1 MRPALRRLLCGLAPA
16 LILGCAEP
24 ESSETV
30 RAKPA
35 QKVVTGSTP
44 PQSGSIFSQFETL
57 VLPNS
62 SVELVDGDD
71 ARLLLVKLAA
81 DKFEPRLIARPN
93 TGASA
98 SQIFEQE
105 PVDVIIGSG
114 FVSQLHSLQ
123 PVGLLQVA
131 GRELN
136 ALQRHG
142 YTRIL
147 GIIGGKLGVVH
158 KQDFERGLFHDALQ
172 VGPGIVENGQLD
184 ISERDLERPKYF
196 RSFVALCDTYWLL
209 GVSVEPV
216 HLRTLGQ
223 TFLDYAAQQNLQC
236 DEVVNLAGD
245 RQSLL
250 AVRKGQDMVFHG
262 DPTTHK
268 VSLLAFRAR

>member
-1 MRPALRRLLCGLAPA
+1 LQRLLCGLTTLL
-16 LILGCAEP
+16 LIVGCAQP

-35 QKVVTGSTP
+35 QQVVTGSIP
-44 PQSGSIFSQFETL
+44 PQSGSISSQFETL
-57 VLPNS
+57 NLPGL
-62 SVELVDGDD
+62 SVAAVTDD
-71 ARLLLVKLAA
+71 DVKLLLVKLTA
-81 DKFEPRLIARPN
+81 DRFEPRLIARPD

-98 SQIFEQE
+98 SQIFDTE

-147 GIIGGKLGVVH
+147 GIINGRLGVVH

-172 VGPGIVENGQLD
+172 VGPGIVEDGKLD

-216 HLRTLGQ
+216 HLRSLGQ
-223 TFLDYAAQQNLQC
+223 AFLKYAALHQLQC

-245 RQSLL
+245 RQALL
-250 AVRKGQDMVFHG
+250 AVRNGQGMVFHG
-262 DPTTHK
+262 DPATHK
-268 VSLLAFRAR
+268 VSLLAFRAL